1 MKETIFTGK
10 KKEEGFKIYRRA
22 EMQKLLDSVDIGTEL
37 EIVIRKKK
45 KKRSNGQNSYYHGV
59 VIPIVLDGLIDAGYE
74 RKELNSK
81 VVHEF
86 LRKTFLKKVIA
97 NDSGEFIEVIQHT
110 SELSTI
116 EMAIYIDD
124 IQRWAIEFLNV
135 IIPNP
140 NEQSNL
146 DL

>member
-45 KKRSNGQNSYYHGV
+45 KKRSNRQNSYYHGI
-59 VIPIVLDGLIDAGYE
+59 VIPSVLDGLIDAGYE
-74 RKELNSK
+74 RKELNSE

-97 NDSGEFIEVIQHT
+97 NDSGEFIEVIKHT
-110 SELSTI
+110 SELSTV
-116 EMAIYIDD
+116 EMMEYIAD
-124 IQRWAIEFLNV
+124 IQQWASEFLNI